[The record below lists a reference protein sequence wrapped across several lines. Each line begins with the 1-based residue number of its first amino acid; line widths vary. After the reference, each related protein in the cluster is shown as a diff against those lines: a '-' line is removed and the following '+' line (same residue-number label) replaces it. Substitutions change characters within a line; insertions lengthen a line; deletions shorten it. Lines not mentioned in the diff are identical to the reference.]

1 MIDMAAMFGAGGPL
15 QRALPTFEPR
25 PQQARMASEVM
36 AALAGGRHL
45 MVEAGTGVGKSLAYL
60 VPAILWATGEDPPDD
75 DRRRIVVS
83 THTRALQEQL
93 ARKDLPFLER
103 ALAPAGV
110 RFTHAILM
118 GSENY
123 LCAQRLSQA
132 LLMQGDLADD
142 DARRTLDLL
151 ARHADTAPSGLR
163 SEIPFPVPETI
174 WAAVRRDRDVCMGAR
189 GPFWDACLY
198 RRDLARSRETRI
210 LVVNHA
216 LFLLDL
222 LTGGRILPPHGV
234 AILDEA
240 HRLEETAT
248 SQFGV
253 SVSGRAV
260 LRLLDDLASPARRGR
275 RSGRGDSHPAGKA
288 VMEAAGTAREAT
300 ERLFDTVRR
309 EAAEISPER
318 PRGGLVRAVRV
329 RQAGMVENWLERP
342 LSDLETALDAA
353 ARDAATPLESMT
365 LVSQA
370 ERARDLRG
378 RLGLF
383 LGQKAADAVYWVEY
397 DPAAR
402 AGAALHVTPIEVAPM
417 LRQRL
422 FEGGRTVVL
431 TSATLTA
438 AGSFAHLKARLG
450 LTSATEASLGS
461 PYDYEKQAMIYLPP
475 QMPDPATAPEEFARE
490 VVEEC
495 RRLVRAS
502 DGGAFLLF
510 TSYALLRRTHAALA
524 KDPTL
529 SHLKFLR
536 HEPGQAGAL
545 LDEFRMTRRGVLFGT
560 LTFWQGVDVP
570 GDALRSVVIT
580 RLPFEVPDHPVA
592 QARAEAVRARGGDPF
607 ADDALPEAILTFRQ
621 GFGRLIRGHEDR
633 GLVAVLDPRLLTRAY
648 GAAFLESLPACRRT
662 ESFEDVVRFFGGAG
676 SAAVTPPGPARPLP
690 EEGY

>member
-1 MIDMAAMFGAGGPL
+1 MNDMAAMFGAGGPL

-25 PQQARMASEVM
+25 PQQARMAGEVM
-36 AALAGGRHL
+36 AALASGRHL

-60 VPAILWATGEDPPDD
+60 VPAVLWAAGAGPLDT

-103 ALAPAGV
+103 ALAPAAI
-110 RFTHAILM
+110 RFSHAILM

-123 LCAQRLSQA
+123 LCVQRLSQA
-132 LLMQGDLADD
+132 RMQRGNLFND
-142 DARRTLDLL
+142 DARRTLDAL

-163 SEIPFPVPETI
+163 SEIPFPVSEDL
-174 WAAVRRDRDVCMGAR
+174 WAAVRRDRDVCLGAR

-198 RRDLARSRETRI
+198 RRDLTRSRETQI

-216 LFLLDL
+216 LFFLDL

-240 HRLEETAT
+240 HRLEEAAL

-253 SVSGRAV
+253 AVSGRAV
-260 LRLLDDLASPARRGR
+260 LRLLDDLVPRARRGPR
-275 RSGRGDSHPAGKA
+275 TARGAAPLEDAVAEASGM
-288 VMEAAGTAREAT
+288 VREAT

-309 EAAEISPER
+309 KAAELSGER
-318 PRGGLVRAVRV
+318 PRGGQGRAVRV

-342 LSDLETALDAA
+342 LTDLETALNTA
-353 ARDAATPLESMT
+353 ARGAETPLLSMT
-365 LVSQA
+365 LSSQA

-383 LGQKAADAVYWVEY
+383 LEQKTGDAVYWVEF

-402 AGAALHVTPIEVAPM
+402 AGATLHVTPIEVAPV

-438 AGSFAHLKARLG
+438 TGSFAHVRRRLG
-450 LTSATEASLGS
+450 LTGATEVALGS
-461 PYDYEKQAMIYLPP
+461 PYDYSRQAMLYLPP
-475 QMPDPATAPEEFARE
+475 SMPDPAAAPEEFALQ

-510 TSYALLRRTHAALA
+510 TSYALLGRTHEALA
-524 KDPTL
+524 KDPAL
-529 SHLKFLR
+529 SHLRFLR
-536 HEPGQAGAL
+536 HEPGLAGTI

-662 ESFEDVVRFFGGAG
+662 ESFEEVVRFFGG
-676 SAAVTPPGPARPLP
+676 VGPAAGAPARIPTP
-690 EEGY
+690 VPDGG